1 MSEAEEEV
9 DERPEDDVEMGFFE
23 HLVELRTRLI
33 RALLGILPFM
43 GVAWYFRLEIFAWI
57 SIPYRRGHVR
67 ENVLDAQTLWGW
79 LSTPIPADLSAASL
93 TPDEMLTAT
102 GPMDMFIVY
111 LVMSAIVGL
120 ICASPWVFWQLYGF
134 IAPGLYRREKRYVLP
149 FIMSASTLF
158 LVGVYFGYS
167 LVLPLAY
174 NFFLSMN
181 VEAGVVEMTTVD
193 KYLPLTAKLLLA
205 FGVTFQVPV
214 VTTLLSFAGIVNWK
228 QLVKFGRWWL
238 LISVVLGAFL
248 TPPDPVS
255 QMMMAIPLN
264 LLYWAAIPLAM
275 IFGPKPTDTEGG
287 LTEDG
292 YER

>member
-1 MSEAEEEV
+1 MSEAS
-9 DERPEDDVEMGFFE
+9 DDTERPEDDVEMGFME

-43 GVAWYFRLEIFAWI
+43 GLAWYFKLEIFAWI
-57 SIPYRRGHVR
+57 SIPYRRGHMEEV
-67 ENVLDAQTLWGW
+67 ELTASTLFSWLVTPVPDDLWAQA
-79 LSTPIPADLSAASL
+79 IPA
-93 TPDEMLTAT
+93 EQMLTAT
-102 GPMDMFIVY
+102 GPMDMFLVY

-120 ICASPWVFWQLYGF
+120 ICASPWVFWQIYGF
-134 IAPGLYRREKRYVLP
+134 VAPGLYRREKRYVLP
-149 FIMSASTLF
+149 FIGSASTLF
-158 LVGVYFGYS
+158 LAGVYFGYS

-174 NFFLSMN
+174 RFFLSLNAEAN
-181 VEAGVVEMTTVD
+181 VNELVTVD

-214 VTTLLSFAGIVNWK
+214 VVTILAYAGIVNWK

-255 QMMMAIPLN
+255 QLMMAVPLN
-264 LLYWAAIPLAM
+264 ILYWMAVPIAM
-275 IFGPKPTDTEGG
+275 ILGPKPPPQEGE